1 MKDKIKK
8 TQETAKVVT
17 TNVEDI
23 FNATAITATTVFA
36 IVKALENLQKGY
48 EWYLLLGAG
57 IWTVYFALKAWSKVV
72 TKR

>member
-8 TQETAKVVT
+8 TQETAKVVS

-23 FNATAITATTVFA
+23 LNAVAMTVTTVFA
-36 IVKALENLQKGY
+36 IVKALERLHEGY
-48 EWYLLLGAG
+48 EWYILLGAG